1 MKLVIVSGRSG
12 SGKSTALHV
21 LEDLGYY
28 CIDNLP
34 IGLLF
39 PLTEEALKTASGRLH
54 NMAVS
59 IDARNLSDEIA
70 NFETLYQQLKSCPI
84 QTEII
89 YLDAQDPALLQR
101 FHATRRKHP
110 LSNDR
115 TSLKEAITVEKH
127 LLEPIARLADLHI
140 DTSTLSMYELRDMV
154 KQRISGR
161 REQELALL
169 FQSFGFKHGVP
180 IDSDFVFDVRC
191 LPNPYWDT
199 SLRNYTGL
207 DEPVRQFLQSYD
219 ETEQLLQDLI
229 HMLERWLPSFRN
241 SNRSYMTIS
250 IGCTGGQHRS
260 VYVCDRLARHF
271 AALYDNVQARHTE
284 MPHIRDQKLPSE
296 KPPEAPHD
304 S

>member
-1 MKLVIVSGRSG
+1 MKLIIVSGRSG

-39 PLTEEALKTASGRLH
+39 PLTREATSQASTARLKKI
-54 NMAVS
+54 AVS

-70 NFETLYQQLKSCPI
+70 NFEEIHHHLC
-84 QTEII
+84 QTGATVETI
-89 YLDAQDPALLQR
+89 YLDATDQSLLQR

-110 LSNDR
+110 LSDDR
-115 TSLKEAITVEKH
+115 TSLKEAIDSEKH
-127 LLEPIARLADLHI
+127 LLEPIARLADLFI
-140 DTSTLSMYELRDMV
+140 DTTELSIYELRDMV
-154 KQRISGR
+154 KQRVIGR

-169 FQSFGFKHGVP
+169 IQSFGFKHGVP
-180 IDSDFVFDVRC
+180 VDSDYVFDVRC

-199 SLRNYTGL
+199 SLRKYTGVDQPVIDFL
-207 DEPVRQFLQSYD
+207 ENEPLTLKMVDDLTRFLES
-219 ETEQLLQDLI
+219 
-229 HMLERWLPSFRN
+229 WLPSFSE

-260 VYVCDRLARHF
+260 VYVCEKLGEFFSQR
-271 AALYDNVQARHTE
+271 YNNVQVRHTE
-284 MPHIRDQKLPSE
+284 LPHL
-296 KPPEAPHD
+296 KPVE

>member
-1 MKLVIVSGRSG
+1 MKLIIVSGRSG

-39 PLTEEALKTASGRLH
+39 PLTREATTRAAPDRL
-54 NMAVS
+54 NRIAVS

-70 NFETLYQQLKSCPI
+70 NFEEIYERLGGMGLTL
-84 QTEII
+84 EIL
-89 YLDAQDPALLQR
+89 YLDASDQSLLQR

-115 TSLKEAITVEKH
+115 RSLTEAIKHEKA
-127 LLEPIARLADLHI
+127 LLEPLAKLADLHI
-140 DTSTLSMYELRDMV
+140 DTTGLSMYELRDMV
-154 KQRISGR
+154 KQRVVGR
-161 REQELALL
+161 REQEMALL
-169 FQSFGFKHGVP
+169 FQSFGYKHGVP
-180 IDSDFVFDVRC
+180 VDSDYVFDVRC

-199 SLRNYTGL
+199 NLRQFTGL
-207 DEPVRQFLQSYD
+207 DKPVIAFLEKEPLSGQMLD
-219 ETEQLLQDLI
+219 ELTRLLAT
-229 HMLERWLPSFRN
+229 WLPAFSN

-260 VYVCDRLARHF
+260 VYISEQLGRHF
-271 AALYDNVQARHTE
+271 KQHYNNVQIRHTE
-284 MPHIRDQKLPSE
+284 LPHI
-296 KPPEAPHD
+296 KPAE